1 MCNHWKAADQLGC
14 VGLTGRYC
22 RITRDTKGISVQL
35 TITAAIHARWGHRV
49 DHLIHTHAWE
59 VEATVE
65 GDIDAEKVFPA
76 DDLEAILRD
85 TVEPWAGR
93 YLTNE
98 DVGDWKGYSALVWD
112 REATVEEIVRHLW
125 TQLEKRVP
133 GLVEVALKE
142 STEFDRNR
150 TVRLSRQRSFVAS

>member
-93 YLTNE
+93 YLT
-98 DVGDWKGYSALVWD
+98 SAEYPFQSPTSSLV
-112 REATVEEIVRHLW
+112 R
-125 TQLEKRVP
+125 
-133 GLVEVALKE
+133 
-142 STEFDRNR
+142 
-150 TVRLSRQRSFVAS
+150 